1 MFQIPDHAYLSP
13 QYGGLGWTKA
23 SILTSCAFVG
33 GCRNAI
39 FEFSER
45 FADWEDLLMTTQSST
60 VFALN
65 EEISRIDVE
74 KWGRCF
80 PQSFNGNIPEKNVLN
95 LKYTL
100 RTLQKRLTGM
110 YEKDLYNNICSSA
123 VLNQDLHSLLLEK
136 GVCENKVSDS
146 SLFVT
151 IVPRRFGLCA
161 TNEAFVTKMRLY
173 LNIPINQLLS
183 KEKCICSNSPQ
194 LTLRH
199 ALNCSKL
206 ITYRSSLHD
215 AVRDTVFNMAQT
227 ARISCIKEPL
237 LKETLS
243 LNNFGSD
250 DRGDV
255 YCDWIDNSEA
265 IVDFVSCNVAN
276 DTLVHRRKLNPV
288 AALDF
293 KAKEKHRKYDK
304 EIEDANIDRNTQL
317 VFIAFPFS
325 INGRLSVEAETFFG

>member
-13 QYGGLGWTKA
+13 HYGGLGWTKA
-23 SILTSCAFVG
+23 SILTSCAFIG

-80 PQSFNGNIPEKNVLN
+80 PQSFNGNIPGKNVLN

-100 RTLQKRLTGM
+100 RPLQKRLTGM

-136 GVCENKVSDS
+136 GVCENKSSDS

-151 IVPRRFGLCA
+151 SVPRRFGLCA
-161 TNEAFVTKMRLY
+161 NNEAFVTKMRLY

-183 KEKCICSNSPQ
+183 KKNVFVRIHLNS
-194 LTLRH
+194 LCAML
-199 ALNCSKL
+199 
-206 ITYRSSLHD
+206 
-215 AVRDTVFNMAQT
+215 
-227 ARISCIKEPL
+227 
-237 LKETLS
+237 
-243 LNNFGSD
+243 
-250 DRGDV
+250 
-255 YCDWIDNSEA
+255 
-265 IVDFVSCNVAN
+265 
-276 DTLVHRRKLNPV
+276 
-288 AALDF
+288 
-293 KAKEKHRKYDK
+293 
-304 EIEDANIDRNTQL
+304 
-317 VFIAFPFS
+317 
-325 INGRLSVEAETFFG
+325 